1 MKMKFHSLFLSLFV
15 AILLGSCSSQPKGSR
30 LVIQLDSPSGG
41 DTLALVTYIGPD
53 VQITDTL
60 TNFDTRLEL
69 YLDTARFRSV
79 LVSHDEGRRVR
90 LFDLIGKEWREQ
102 ISPAQPKPQPLTSA
116 PLFSGKDASGKQR
129 DLSELYHKHPVLL
142 VFASPEGLSSL
153 TKQEQQSLKA
163 GAKPDSLYFVFMMP
177 TLSDSVARAQLRR
190 DSLEGIAFSDS
201 LWLVSRVRQLYGVQ
215 GQAQVVHFRIDSL
228 GKIK

>member
-1 MKMKFHSLFLSLFV
+1 MM
-15 AILLGSCSSQPKGSR
+15 
-30 LVIQLDSPSGG
+30 
-41 DTLALVTYIGPD
+41 
-53 VQITDTL
+53 
-60 TNFDTRLEL
+60 
-69 YLDTARFRSV
+69 
-79 LVSHDEGRRVR
+79 
-90 LFDLIGKEWREQ
+90 IGKEWREQ

-116 PLFSGKDASGKQR
+116 PLFSGKDVSGKQR

-142 VFASPEGLSSL
+142 VFASPEGLASL
-153 TKQEQQSLKA
+153 TKQEQQTLKA

-177 TLSDSVARAQLRR
+177 TLSDSVARSQLRR

-201 LWLVSRVRQLYGVQ
+201 LGLVSRVRQLYGVQ

>member
-1 MKMKFHSLFLSLFV
+1 MKMKLHSLFLSLFV

-69 YLDTARFRSV
+69 YLDTARFHSV

-102 ISPAQPKPQPLTSA
+102 IAPAPTKVHPLTSA

-129 DLSELYHKHPVLL
+129 ELSDLYHRRSVML

-153 TKQEQQSLKA
+153 TKQEQTSLRA
-163 GAKPDSLYFVFMMP
+163 GAKPDSLSFVFMMP
-177 TLSDSVARAQLRR
+177 TLSDSTARSQLRR

-201 LWLVSRVRQLYGVQ
+201 LGLVSRVRQLYGVQ
-215 GQAQVVHFRIDSL
+215 GQAGVVRFRIDSL
-228 GKIK
+228 GKIR

>member
-1 MKMKFHSLFLSLFV
+1 MKMKLHSLFLSLFV

-30 LVIQLDSPSGG
+30 LVIQLDSPSGS

-102 ISPAQPKPQPLTSA
+102 IAPAQPKPQPLTSA
-116 PLFSGKDASGKQR
+116 PLFSGKDVSGKQR
-129 DLSELYHKHPVLL
+129 DLSELYHKHPVL
-142 VFASPEGLSSL
+142 P
-153 TKQEQQSLKA
+153 KQEQQTLKA

-177 TLSDSVARAQLRR
+177 TLSDSVARSQLRR

-201 LWLVSRVRQLYGVQ
+201 LGLVSRVRQL
-215 GQAQVVHFRIDSL
+215 
-228 GKIK
+228 